1 MPVPPSYNM
10 TNIPNDV
17 PLFLAYGGKDALSVQ
32 EDVKLLLDSLHQHE
46 QVKLVIQYTENY
58 AHADFVMGFNARQ
71 VVYDPA
77 MAFLKL
83 HRQKLGYRFML
94 GVTDSHNVL
103 CYVCSL

>member
-1 MPVPPSYNM
+1 MYDYGDVKENVKHYGMAVPPSYNM

-46 QVKLVIQYTENY
+46 QDKLVVQYIENY
-58 AHADFVMGFNARQ
+58 AHADFIMGFNARQ
-71 VVYDPA
+71 VVNDPL

-83 HRQKLGYRFML
+83 H
-94 GVTDSHNVL
+94 
-103 CYVCSL
+103 